1 MWFRYIIQLFSNLLK
16 FQLFLANFRYRAE
29 GKKVTSRAEP
39 SWTSFSSS
47 SGSRQLSSVS
57 LLSGPLDYYLSLE
70 LLLPLQL
77 LLPMDLSC
85 HWNFCCHWNFSC
97 HWNLVTIGT
106 FVTIEPAV
114 ANNEVWFENAETIKN
129 ILPSEDMETNS
140 SNPEN
145 ESRGWKSRPNLPQYE
160 SLNTSI
166 NKNKNPNPLSDQNLF
181 T

>member
-1 MWFRYIIQLFSNLLK
+1 MADFR
-16 FQLFLANFRYRAE
+16 FQAE
-29 GKKVTSRAEP
+29 GKKVTNRDEQKIL
-39 SWTSFSSS
+39 
-47 SGSRQLSSVS
+47 QLE
-57 LLSGPLDYYLSLE
+57 LWLETAQLGFITNYYLSLE
-70 LLLPLQL
+70 LFLPLQL